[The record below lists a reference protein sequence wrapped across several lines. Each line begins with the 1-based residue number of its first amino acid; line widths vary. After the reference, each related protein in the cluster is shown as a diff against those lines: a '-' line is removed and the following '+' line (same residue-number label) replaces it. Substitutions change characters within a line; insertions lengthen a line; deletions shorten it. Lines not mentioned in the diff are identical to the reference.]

1 LSLKF
6 WIAMA
11 AYVLLGALAWSSL
24 SDQNVRWV
32 TLAILALL
40 AGKTLTYQMRQH
52 AAGDEER

>member
-1 LSLKF
+1 
-6 WIAMA
+6 MA

>member
-1 LSLKF
+1 LVLKF

-11 AYVLLGALAWSSL
+11 AYVLLGTLAWSSL

-40 AGKTLTYQMRQH
+40 AGKTLTYQMRQRT
-52 AAGDEER
+52 AGEEDR